1 MTQFN
6 DFALRESTQKLI
18 ELEGFQEPTAIQA
31 AVIPVALKGRDII
44 GISETGTGKTHAFLI
59 PLMEKI
65 KPELPQVQAVITAPT
80 RELAM
85 QIYNRAKTMT
95 QADPR
100 LRVRLITGGLDREKM
115 ADSVKTQPHLV
126 IGTPGRIKDLFLD
139 QEVLRV
145 DTASILIVDEADMTL
160 EFGFLEDIDAI
171 ASRMGNHLQMMAFSA
186 TIPQGLKPFLKKYMQ
201 TPQTI
206 KIEQETK
213 MDPKIEHILVPC
225 KHRSYA
231 ETLLQI
237 LPGFMPYVCLIFAN
251 TREEAAATAN
261 ALREADVPVIEIHG
275 GLQPRQRRQAMKQ
288 LEQADH
294 RYIVAT
300 DIAARGIDIDGI
312 THVVSLGFPNE
323 LDFYIHRAGRTGRA
337 GREGTCFALYQ
348 EQDERA
354 IRSLKERGV
363 HFEVRSFKNGARQAQ
378 RQADR
383 RRMSPGQQR
392 EKEIAR
398 SLNRKKEK
406 VKPGYKKKKAA
417 LVKQIQRK
425 ERRAM
430 IQSEIQAQRKERYK
444 ALQRQKRQEGSD
456 E

>member
-1 MTQFN
+1 
-6 DFALRESTQKLI
+6 
-18 ELEGFQEPTAIQA
+18 
-31 AVIPVALKGRDII
+31 
-44 GISETGTGKTHAFLI
+44 
-59 PLMEKI
+59 
-65 KPELPQVQAVITAPT
+65 
-80 RELAM
+80 M

-145 DTASILIVDEADMTL
+145 DTASVLVVDEADMTL

-294 RYIVAT
+294 SYIVAT

-363 HFEVRSFKNGARQAQ
+363 HFEVRSFKNGVWQAQ

-383 RRMSPGQQR
+383 RKMSPGQQR

-406 VKPGYKKKKAA
+406 VKPGYKKKKEILSLFERLGITDKLHVKAGKLSFGQQQRVAFIRA
-417 LVKQIQRK
+417 LCQPFDFIFLDEPISHLDDENSRIMG
-425 ERRAM
+425 ELIIAEAEM
-430 IQSEIQAQRKERYK
+430 QSAGVIVTSIGKHIELPYNRV
-444 ALQRQKRQEGSD
+444 LQL
-456 E
+456 